1 MVSLPTGPWRV
12 SPKFLR
18 GSKNVPHSKT
28 DGDGARNGPMKSRV
42 WLDYWSDIEG
52 ECQAQRDGKKATRQ
66 SSIAEISSAERFCAG
81 RGYGDT
87 FMEMFQGE
95 KRVGW
100 ASGVQAETRWR
111 KTQLCLPEA
120 AGPLFSL
127 CMWNGEAR
135 LGGRSRSCVHV
146 SSNFLPS
153 TSRAPGTVLITRHIT
168 VHSDT
173 RKHKCE
179 FTFLSLKQW
188 R

>member
-1 MVSLPTGPWRV
+1 MTLKTSVRLREMARKPQDKAR
-12 SPKFLR
+12 SPRFL
-18 GSKNVPHSKT
+18 
-28 DGDGARNGPMKSRV
+28 AR
-42 WLDYWSDIEG
+42 
-52 ECQAQRDGKKATRQ
+52 RDSVLAGVM
-66 SSIAEISSAERFCAG
+66 EIRLWKCFREK
-81 RGYGDT
+81 
-87 FMEMFQGE
+87 

-100 ASGVQAETRWR
+100 ASGVQAETRRR

-120 AGPLFSL
+120 AGLFSL
-127 CMWNGEAR
+127 FMWNGEAR
-135 LGGRSRSCVHV
+135 LGGLSHSCVHF